1 MNVTSDADADVD
13 ANASFDANAAVLT
26 RHQRRLVSLWAR
38 FSFVVVVVAVSF
50 AGHSHIISALISLH
64 RVSGTTVQVAGSCT
78 LCYAQYFQT
87 SATNDSNAFAS

>member
-1 MNVTSDADADVD
+1 MNVTSDADADDD

-26 RHQRRLVSLWAR
+26 RQQRRLVSLWAR
-38 FSFVVVVVAVSF
+38 FSFVVVAVSF

-78 LCYAQYFQT
+78 LCYAQYFCT
-87 SATNDSNAFAS
+87 SATNDSNAFAG

>member
-26 RHQRRLVSLWAR
+26 RQQRRLVSLWAR
-38 FSFVVVVVAVSF
+38 FSFVVVVAVSF

>member
-26 RHQRRLVSLWAR
+26 RQHRRLVSLWAR
-38 FSFVVVVVAVSF
+38 FSFVVVAVSF

-78 LCYAQYFQT
+78 LCYAQYFCT